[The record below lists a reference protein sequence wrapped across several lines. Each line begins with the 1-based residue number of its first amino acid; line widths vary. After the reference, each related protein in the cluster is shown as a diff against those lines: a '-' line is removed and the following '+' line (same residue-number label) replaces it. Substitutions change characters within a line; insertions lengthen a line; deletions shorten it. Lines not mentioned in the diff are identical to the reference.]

1 MTEDAACRILVFD
14 FKSRHLQSLDLKD
27 LQLFRY
33 AANNI
38 LCELSQPLFRAID
51 AHHSRCDMSLT
62 LLSQN
67 LLISPAY
74 LSSIF
79 KKIKGISINQYLT
92 QSRLDKARELLSG
105 TSLTL
110 TEIADR
116 VGYNDLFYFSKVF
129 KRYFGVAPSAYKPP
143 AH

>member
-1 MTEDAACRILVFD
+1 MTAALDISAAGNAKEALVEE
-14 FKSRHLQSLDLKD
+14 
-27 LQLFRY
+27 
-33 AANNI
+33 AAK
-38 LCELSQPLFRAID
+38 FID
-51 AHHSRCDMSLT
+51 AHYSRCDMSLT

-79 KKIKGISINQYLT
+79 KKTKGISINQYLT
-92 QSRLDKARELLSG
+92 QSRLDKAKELLSG
-105 TSLTL
+105 TNLTL
-110 TEIADR
+110 TEIAER